1 MLSPSYKDRNLRLM
15 ALPNLSKMFDLSDK
29 YFENSYGM
37 FSVSRKYFG
46 NSYGERLWK
55 TVFLK
60 SKQNP

>member
-1 MLSPSYKDRNLRLM
+1 
-15 ALPNLSKMFDLSDK
+15 MFDLSGK

-37 FSVSRKYFG
+37 FSISGKYFG